1 MKRNEHI
8 LNIFKFVRRA
18 LIGAMFVL
26 CVPAV
31 AAVSNNGCDDADNM
45 YINPEL
51 ALCTTHAYN
60 AGWLEN
66 PENSGDRQMMND
78 IIALKSTVMMQ
89 QMYKQYEFLEA
100 TLNRMKTQLRREI
113 LTTRLEAA
121 SATTSGSTSG
131 SSSVSSGSVGGNNGV
146 SGAENCIAAG
156 LSDDVMECLLRN
168 VNRIQTAINNSDIG
182 AAKRQIDTDL
192 DVLEMYDKLE
202 KNAPDPRD
210 KDGNTK
216 ISPALANA
224 YSKCNSARNNRTEM
238 TECVNYIRAC
248 ITQNI
253 EYLQNQNRGG
263 YNQFMR

>member
-1 MKRNEHI
+1 MKKNEYI
-8 LNIFKFVRRA
+8 LNTFNFVRRA
-18 LIGAMFVL
+18 LVGAMFVL
-26 CVPAV
+26 CVPAL
-31 AAVSNNGCDDADNM
+31 AAVSGNGCDNPDNI

-60 AGWLEN
+60 AGWIEN
-66 PENSGDRQMMND
+66 PENSGDRQIMND
-78 IIALKSTVMMQ
+78 IVALKSTVMMQ

-100 TLNRMKTQLRREI
+100 TLNRMKTQLQREI

-121 SATTSGSTSG
+121 GATTSSGTSG
-131 SSSVSSGSVGGNNGV
+131 SSSSGSVGGNNGV
-146 SGAENCIAAG
+146 SGAENCITAG

-182 AAKRQIDTDL
+182 AAKRQIQTDL
-192 DVLEMYDKLE
+192 NVLAMYDKLE
-202 KNAPDPRD
+202 KNTPDPRD
-210 KDGNTK
+210 KDGKTTV
-216 ISPALANA
+216 STALANA
-224 YSKCNSARNNRTEM
+224 LSRCNDARNNRTEM

-263 YNQFMR
+263 YNQLMR